1 MAKSTP
7 KTSVTVHQLPQDLLD
22 KPIKDRFELALQHWL
37 DLYPGSTSLRF
48 GQDPESGM
56 VCLTENMY
64 GPRLEVMTR
73 KEEFSA
79 ESKLD
84 ERDFKTNLPRKDMI
98 AQKLGVHLR
107 PMMAS
112 DPSAELYYK
121 KPSNALQYE
130 FRKQLVDALNYGLG
144 QIGCRTHSVRLSD
157 HNDEYM
163 ALHHEYWNE
172 SDYKSEATLDQL
184 EKKMRSMRDANA
196 TLVWQKKDAFSPETP
211 GPDVYKALTEY
222 FANTPGQAVPTHVTL
237 EDTIDV
243 KKLDDSK
250 WFPMEQTEV
259 ERIIMKAKQDLA
271 DPTHPWAADR
281 NDKKG
286 NPEDPQQNAY
296 NASQYP
302 NPPSRNGN
310 LLYEGK
316 RFDVASDTHVG
327 YVVVGT
333 ESCGSSGI
341 ERDIEGMLRDA
352 SNGQFSQMRLNHV
365 RLPDVLV
372 SAAYHAQAVAHQ
384 KEQAAWQQAHPVEYK
399 HKPARGPVMPKDV
412 ADLQVGDHLGVSS
425 QADGA
430 PDLWCKVTKREGDV
444 VTLFIHNGHWDFKLD
459 TSTNQSLPHDMVSD
473 FAGKAQVVYTA
484 PIPITNGAFYNE
496 ALEYMRDHA
505 AAQAPTPSL

>member
-22 KPIKDRFELALQHWL
+22 KPLEDRFELALQHWL

-48 GQDPESGM
+48 GQDPESGI
-56 VCLTENMY
+56 VCFTENMY

-73 KEEFSA
+73 AEEFSKEA
-79 ESKLD
+79 RLD
-84 ERDFKTNLPRKDMI
+84 ERATRSDPQRKEII

-121 KPSNALQYE
+121 KPSNHLQYA
-130 FRKQLVDALNYGLG
+130 FRTQLVAALNHGLG
-144 QIGCRTHSVRLSD
+144 QLGCRTHSVRLSD

-163 ALHHEYWNE
+163 ALHKKYWSESEYSSPE
-172 SDYKSEATLDQL
+172 ELDKMD
-184 EKKMRSMRDANA
+184 KKMSSLRDPNA
-196 TLVWQKKDAFSPETP
+196 TIVWQKKDAFSPETP
-211 GPDVYKALTEY
+211 GAAVYEALTAY
-222 FANTPGQAVPTHVTL
+222 FAGTPGQAVPTHVTL
-237 EDTIDV
+237 GDTIDV
-243 KKLDDSK
+243 KKLDDRK
-250 WFPMEQTEV
+250 WVPMEQTEV

-271 DPTHPWAADR
+271 DPTHPWVAAR
-281 NDKKG
+281 VDKDG
-286 NPEDPQQNAY
+286 NPEDPQLYAY
-296 NASQYP
+296 IASQYP
-302 NPPSRNGN
+302 NPPVRNGN
-310 LLYEGK
+310 LIYEGK
-316 RFDVASDTHVG
+316 RFDVASEKHVG
-327 YVVVGT
+327 YVVVGS

-352 SNGQFSQMRLNHV
+352 SNGQFSQMRLNYV

-384 KEQAAWQQAHPVEYK
+384 KEQAAWAQKHPTD
-399 HKPARGPVMPKDV
+399 HAPGRGPVMTKAV

-425 QADGA
+425 QEDGT

-459 TSTNQSLPHDMVSD
+459 TSTNQSLDHDMISD
-473 FAGKAQVVYTA
+473 FAGKARVVYTA
-484 PIPITNGAFYNE
+484 PIPITNGALYSE

-505 AAQAPTPSL
+505 AASAPAPSL